1 MGVRHW
7 SVRLTMFGAFA
18 VASAGALY
26 AQPSQGDKEIGVAGS
41 LVFQNSSP
49 VSGSFFADFTG
60 GKYFKDNQYLGVYI
74 LPSVNFTTATG
85 GASVGT
91 FGFGGEYEYGF
102 KRSNDKLWPFVGG
115 AVGGIVSRAGGFGSS
130 SWSGGFQIIPEAGI
144 KYFLDQK
151 TSLDIVF
158 QVPIEF
164 ASGGT
169 SSSTQILFGF
179 RHIL

>member
-1 MGVRHW
+1 MI
-7 SVRLTMFGAFA
+7 SVRWTLRVTILGML
-18 VASAGALY
+18 AGALL

-49 VSGSFFADFTG
+49 VSGSFFGDFTG

-74 LPSVNFTTATG
+74 MPSINFTSASG
-85 GASVGT
+85 GFSVGS

-102 KRSNDKLWPFVGG
+102 KVSNNKLWPFVG
-115 AVGGIVSRAGGFGSS
+115 AAAGGIVSRASGGGSS
-130 SWSGGFQIIPEAGI
+130 SWSGGFQLVPEAGV
-144 KYFLDQK
+144 KYFMDQK
-151 TSLDIVF
+151 TSLEFVV

-169 SSSTQILFGF
+169 SSSTQFLFGL